1 MKMLRWMY
9 RLEIVFLAVLVLCF
23 LFYFAFTNVLG
34 ADEREHIYATF
45 LVLKGY
51 IPYRDFF

>member
-45 LVLKGY
+45 WC
-51 IPYRDFF
+51 